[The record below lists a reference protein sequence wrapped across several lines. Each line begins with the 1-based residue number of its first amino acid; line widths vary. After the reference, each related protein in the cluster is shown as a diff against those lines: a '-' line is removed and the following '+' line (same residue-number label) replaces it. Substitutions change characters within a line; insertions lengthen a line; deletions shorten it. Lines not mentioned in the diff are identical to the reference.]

1 MDFISSVAGLVAT
14 VGEWLARIP
23 GWLIIALIVLWWL
36 ENKFNAIEGRI
47 TEAMTELRAIRES
60 LDEVKSTVDG
70 METELAE
77 VKSMM
82 EDVKSELADD
92 DDF

>member
-1 MDFISSVAGLVAT
+1 MDFISSVAGLALVAVAT
-14 VGEWLARIP
+14 VSDWLARLP
-23 GWLIIALIVLWWL
+23 GWLIPALIAVWMF
-36 ENKFNAIEGRI
+36 ENKFNAIEGRL
-47 TEAMTELRAIRES
+47 TAILKS
-60 LDEVKSTVDG
+60 LDEVKSRVDG